1 MHSLLV
7 FLALAAA
14 PVQAQPAEPLDLRC
28 YRLMAEL
35 AEDEDPRVRQMGMTA
50 AHYFLGRLDA
60 SSPGAELGAA
70 GAGEPREPL
79 LRACGD
85 AMGAAGRDFRTIGE
99 TLAPSRRPSA

>member
-1 MHSLLV
+1 MTFRSRVLIAM
-7 FLALAAA
+7 LAGAS
-14 PVQAQPAEPLDLRC
+14 D
-28 YRLMAEL
+28 EL
-35 AEDEDPRVRQMGMTA
+35 AEDSDPRVRQMGMTA

-60 SSPGAELGAA
+60 SSPGAELEAA

-99 TLAPSRRPSA
+99 TLGPSRRPSV